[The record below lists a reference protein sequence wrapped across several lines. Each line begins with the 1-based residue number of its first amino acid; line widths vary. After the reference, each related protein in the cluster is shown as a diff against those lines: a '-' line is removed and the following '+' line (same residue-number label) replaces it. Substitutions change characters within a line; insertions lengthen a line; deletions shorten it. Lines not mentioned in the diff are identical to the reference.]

1 MASGAQIELWH
12 AEKVATQ
19 ATVQDAPNGIRFA
32 AFGETRISDADLER
46 LVGAVPATLAPALRP
61 EDAREDMRK
70 ALRFLGYAVPD
81 GDMTARAM
89 LDYAATR
96 T

>member
-1 MASGAQIELWH
+1 
-12 AEKVATQ
+12 VATN
-19 ATVQDAPNGIRFA
+19 DA
-32 AFGETRISDADLER
+32 GEKLSKQ
-46 LVGAVPATLAPALRP
+46 TLAPALRP
-61 EDAREDMRK
+61 EDTREDMRK